1 MRGRGTGNGPRSG
14 AAQLTA
20 GLLTGAAVAITGAAA
35 GLGLAYAR
43 GCAAAG
49 AQVVVADLDGTAAEA
64 VAAGIRAAG
73 GRAIGLR
80 HDVQDPAAAEEL
92 VTRCV
97 ASFGCIDGF
106 VANAG
111 LMRPDDAV
119 DLDPADVAPMLAT
132 NIGGVVYG
140 ATAAIRA
147 MRAAGT
153 GGSIVTV
160 TSGALQGLAGLS
172 LYGATKGAVMSLTYA
187 WALEGAA
194 MGIRCNAIAPLAH
207 TAMSA
212 QSSASA
218 RFPGGPAEAIA
229 PAVVHLLSAA
239 SAPMTGQIVRFDGR
253 RLGLMDPPRLTA
265 VTQRECWDAAA
276 VAEALDGVL
285 AEAIAPVG
293 LLASPRP
300 RWV

>member
-1 MRGRGTGNGPRSG
+1 MRGRGPGHG
-14 AAQLTA
+14 ARAGEAELTA
-20 GLLTGAAVAITGAAA
+20 GPLDGAAVAITGSAA
-35 GLGLAYAR
+35 GLGRAYALA
-43 GCAAAG
+43 CAEAG
-49 AQVVVADLDGTAAEA
+49 AGVVVADLDGTAAEA
-64 VAAGIRAAG
+64 VAARIRGAG
-73 GRAIGLR
+73 GRAIALR
-80 HDVQDPAAAEEL
+80 HDVRDPAAAEEL
-92 VTRCV
+92 AALCV
-97 ASFGCIDGF
+97 SSFGRIDGF

-111 LMRPDDAV
+111 LMRSGDAV
-119 DLDPADVAPMLAT
+119 DVDAVDVAEMLAT
-132 NIGGVVYG
+132 NVAGVVHG
-140 ATAAIRA
+140 ATAAMRA

-160 TSGALQGLAGLS
+160 ASGALQGLAGLS

-187 WALEGAA
+187 WALEGADA
-194 MGIRCNAIAPLAH
+194 GIRCNAIAPLAH
-207 TAMSA
+207 TAMSV

-218 RFPGGPAEAIA
+218 RFPGGRPESVA

-253 RLGLMDPPRLTA
+253 RLGLMDPPQLSSVA
-265 VTQRECWDAAA
+265 QRESWDAAA
-276 VAEALDGVL
+276 VAAALDGVL